1 MSTLYVVGTPI
12 GNLGDISSRAIDVLR
27 SVHTVIAEDTRVT
40 RKLLSHFE
48 IRAKLISYNE
58 NNRVIRIPSV
68 LQELDKGDVAITTD
82 AGTPSI
88 SDPGT
93 ELMKTVGQSGH
104 QILTIPGPSA
114 LTAAISMSPF
124 QINRFAFLGFVPRR
138 KIDIEKLLK
147 QYDTLE
153 VPLVF
158 FDSPHRITKFLDYL
172 SSANSNRMVMIT
184 REMTKLHEER
194 FVGTV
199 TEALIHFENP
209 LGEFT
214 IILEPVASSSM
225 SFPDDA
231 ISGLIKDLSKK
242 GWSSRDIVQEVASTY
257 DISKKYAYKITLDQL
272 NNSNDT
278 ESQI

>member
-27 SVHTVIAEDTRVT
+27 SVNTVIAEDTRVT
-40 RKLLSHFE
+40 RKLLSHFG

-58 NNRVIRIPSV
+58 NNKVIRIPSV
-68 LQELDKGDVAITTD
+68 LQELEKGNVAITTD

-93 ELMKTVGQSGH
+93 ELMQTVGQSDH

-158 FDSPHRITKFLDYL
+158 FDSPHRIKKFLDYL

-214 IILEPVASSSM
+214 IILGPVASSSM
-225 SFPDDA
+225 YFSDNA
-231 ISGLIKDLSKK
+231 ISDLIKDLSKK
-242 GWSSRDIVQEVASTY
+242 GWSSRDIVQEVVSTY
-257 DISKKYAYKITLDQL
+257 DISKRCAYKITLDQL

-278 ESQI
+278 E